1 MSLNSPTPADA
12 ALVRDFVNSV
22 DWQDDVEAWQVPA
35 DLEQW
40 FAAKTGVS
48 VRGLS
53 DADLTLALRMREGLR
68 SVLLSHAGHDPLPAV
83 LGDFELALAEIPMRM
98 RVESTGEFVL
108 APAEPRMAAGL
119 GIILAAIDRLR
130 AEGTWDR
137 LKACSRDSCRWAYWD
152 ISSNRSG
159 RWCSMAICGNYIKMR
174 RRNNPGQLLSDVMP
188 EAGGPTRAP
197 TVVDVAALAGVSI
210 GTVSRVVT
218 GAANVAVPTQQ
229 RVRAAIETLG
239 YRPNLTA
246 RALRTGHPVDLA

>member
-1 MSLNSPTPADA
+1 MSLNSPTPPDA

-22 DWQDDVEAWQVPA
+22 DWQDDVESWHSPG
-35 DLEQW
+35 DLEEW
-40 FAAKTGVS
+40 FAAKAGVS

-53 DADLTLALRMREGLR
+53 DADLILALRMREGLR

-108 APAEPRMAAGL
+108 SPAEPRMAAGL

-130 AEGTWDR
+130 ADGTWDR

-174 RRNNPGQLLSDVMP
+174 RRNNPGQLLPDVTP
-188 EAGGPTRAP
+188 EGGGPTRAP

-229 RVRAAIETLG
+229 RVAAAIAALG

-246 RALRTGHPVDLA
+246 RALRTGHHAEPS

>member
-1 MSLNSPTPADA
+1 MSLHSPTPADA

-22 DWQDDVEAWQVPA
+22 DWQDDVEAWKSPA
-35 DLEQW
+35 DLEEW
-40 FAAKTGVS
+40 FATSTGVS
-48 VRGLS
+48 VRGLT
-53 DADLTLALRMREGLR
+53 DDDLTLALRMREGLR

-152 ISSNRSG
+152 VSSNRSG
-159 RWCSMAICGNYIKMR
+159 RWCSMDICGNYVKMR
-174 RRNNPGQLLSDVMP
+174 RRNNPGMSLTDTMP
-188 EAGGPTRAP
+188 AGDGQGRVP

-210 GTVSRVVT
+210 GTVSRVIT
-218 GAANVAVPTQQ
+218 GAPHVSAPT
-229 RVRAAIETLG
+229 RESVERAIASLG

-246 RALRTGHPVDLA
+246 RALRQGHPHQSP

>member
-1 MSLNSPTPADA
+1 MSLNSPAPADA

-22 DWQDDVEAWQVPA
+22 DWQDDVEAWQAPA
-35 DLEQW
+35 DLEEW
-40 FAAKTGVS
+40 FAAKAGVS

-53 DADLTLALRMREGLR
+53 EADLALAVRMREGLR

-83 LGDFELALAEIPMRM
+83 LGDFELALGEIPMRM
-98 RVESTGEFVL
+98 RVESTGEIVL
-108 APAEPRMAAGL
+108 APAEPRTAAGL

-152 ISSNRSG
+152 VSSNRSG
-159 RWCSMAICGNYIKMR
+159 RWCSMDICGNYIKMR
-174 RRNNPGQLLSDVMP
+174 RRNNPGMMLAETLPV
-188 EAGGPTRAP
+188 GGGLARVP

-210 GTVSRVVT
+210 GTVSRVIT
-218 GAANVAVPTQQ
+218 GAPHVAATTRE
-229 RVRAAIETLG
+229 RVEVAIESLG

-246 RALRTGHPVDLA
+246 RALRRGASG